1 MIWNPD
7 GRTWL
12 MPNFTIRDL
21 EKRVHDRARESAEV
35 SYTRKLLDRGVDQCA
50 KKLGE
55 EAVEAAIA
63 AVSDDRQGLVKEA
76 ADLIY
81 HLLVVLHA
89 RGISLDEVEAELGAR
104 SRQSGLDEKAARKS
118 G

>member
-1 MIWNPD
+1 
-7 GRTWL
+7 

-35 SYTRKLLDRGVDQCA
+35 SYTRKLLDRGVDHCA
-50 KKLGE
+50 KKFGE

-63 AVSDDRQGLVKEA
+63 AVSDDRQGLVREA
-76 ADLIY
+76 ADVIY
-81 HLLVVLHA
+81 HLLVMLHA

-104 SRQSGLDEKAARKS
+104 TRQSGLDEKAARKS

>member
-1 MIWNPD
+1 
-7 GRTWL
+7 

-35 SYTRKLLDRGVDQCA
+35 SYTRKLLDRGVDHCA
-50 KKLGE
+50 KKFGE

-63 AVSDDRQGLVKEA
+63 AVSDDRQGLVREA
-76 ADLIY
+76 ADVIY

-89 RGISLDEVEAELGAR
+89 RGISLDEVEAELGTR
-104 SRQSGLDEKAARKS
+104 TRQSGLDEKAARKS